1 MIERK
6 QGTRGHRRAAETE
19 RNLRALQ
26 QSNASAALVL
36 SVIREKNMAG
46 NNAVTISNEALSK
59 ILNVHKRTV
68 IRATRFLKDN
78 HYVQVVK
85 TGNINTYVIDS
96 RVSFTGSAG
105 QRCAAFSS
113 TVVAHECE
121 QEGDEGGQIKPDD

>member
-1 MIERK
+1 MREKK
-6 QGTRGHRRAAETE
+6 QGARAHQRAVETE

-26 QSNASAALVL
+26 QANASAALVL
-36 SVIREKNMAG
+36 SVIREKMTAG

-78 HYVQVVK
+78 DYVQVVK
-85 TGNINTYVIDS
+85 TGNINTYVVDS
-96 RVSFTGSAG
+96 RVAFTGMVG
-105 QRCAAFSS
+105 QRCATFSS

-121 QEGDEGGQIKPDD
+121 QEEKQTETDG

>member
-1 MIERK
+1 MNRKK
-6 QGTRGHRRAAETE
+6 QGSHTPDTE

-26 QSNASAALVL
+26 QANSAAALVL
-36 SVIREKNMAG
+36 SVIRENMTAG

-59 ILNVHKRTV
+59 ILTVHKRTV

-78 HYVQVVK
+78 GYVQVVK
-85 TGNINTYVIDS
+85 TGNINTYVVDS
-96 RVSFTGSAG
+96 RVAFTGSAG

-121 QEGDEGGQIKPDD
+121 QEEPERTG